1 MEKGIAIYP
10 GSFDPPT
17 NGHMDLIRRGSRIFE
32 HLTVSVL
39 TNPDK
44 TALFSVSERVE
55 MLEEL
60 TRDLPK
66 VSVETFSGLL
76 VTYAAQKKAVAVL
89 RGLRAFSDFELELQ
103 MTLMNRK
110 LDPKVETIFLMPA
123 ESFLYVSSRL
133 VKEVFQHGG
142 SVKDLVPPQVEERL
156 HQKIFSVPGGS
167 S

>member
-1 MEKGIAIYP
+1 MGKEIAIYP

-156 HQKIFSVPGGS
+156 HQKISSVPGGS

>member
-17 NGHMDLIRRGSRIFE
+17 NGHMDLIQRGSRLFE

-44 TALFSVSERVE
+44 TALFSVPERVE

-110 LDPKVETIFLMPA
+110 LDPRVETIFLMPA

-156 HQKIFSVPGGS
+156 HQKISSVPGGS

>member
-17 NGHMDLIRRGSRIFE
+17 NGHMDLIRRGSRLFE
-32 HLTVSVL
+32 RLTVSVL

-44 TALFSVSERVE
+44 TALFSVSERVA

>member
-1 MEKGIAIYP
+1 MGKEIAIYP

-32 HLTVSVL
+32 RLTVSVL

-44 TALFSVSERVE
+44 KALFSVSERVE

-66 VSVETFSGLL
+66 VSIETFSGLL

-89 RGLRAFSDFELELQ
+89 RGLRAFSDFEFELQ

-110 LDPKVETIFLMPA
+110 LDPQVETIFLMPA
-123 ESFLYVSSRL
+123 ESFIYVSSRL
-133 VKEVFQHGG
+133 VKEVVQNGG

-156 HQKIFSVPGGS
+156 HQKISSVTGGS

>member
-17 NGHMDLIRRGSRIFE
+17 NGHMDLIRRGSRLFE

-44 TALFSVSERVE
+44 TALFSVSERVA

-156 HQKIFSVPGGS
+156 HQKISSVPGGGS
-167 S
+167 

>member
-1 MEKGIAIYP
+1 MGKRIAIYP

-17 NGHMDLIRRGSRIFE
+17 NGHMDLIRRGSRLFE

-55 MLEEL
+55 MLKEL
-60 TRDLPK
+60 TRDFPK

-76 VTYAAQKKAVAVL
+76 VTYAAQKKAVAVI
-89 RGLRAFSDFELELQ
+89 RGLRAFSDFEFELQ

-110 LDPKVETIFLMPA
+110 LDPKVEIIFLMPA

-133 VKEVFQHGG
+133 VKEVFRHGG
-142 SVKDLVPPQVEERL
+142 SMKDLVPPQVEERL
-156 HQKIFSVPGGS
+156 QQKIFSVQGGS

>member
-17 NGHMDLIRRGSRIFE
+17 NGHMDLIRRGSQLFE

-60 TRDLPK
+60 TRNLPK
-66 VSVETFSGLL
+66 VSVETVSGRL

-103 MTLMNRK
+103 MIQATDDFSQGRG
-110 LDPKVETIFLMPA
+110 I
-123 ESFLYVSSRL
+123 
-133 VKEVFQHGG
+133 G
-142 SVKDLVPPQVEERL
+142 SLL
-156 HQKIFSVPGGS
+156 
-167 S
+167 

>member
-17 NGHMDLIRRGSRIFE
+17 NGHMDLIRRGSQLFE

-44 TALFSVSERVE
+44 TALFSVSERVA

-156 HQKIFSVPGGS
+156 HQKISSVPGGS

>member
-17 NGHMDLIRRGSRIFE
+17 NGHMDLIQRGSRLFE

-156 HQKIFSVPGGS
+156 HQKISSVPGGS

>member
-17 NGHMDLIRRGSRIFE
+17 NGHMDLIRRGSRLFE

-44 TALFSVSERVE
+44 TALFSVSERVA

-76 VTYAAQKKAVAVL
+76 VTYATQKKAVAVL

>member
-1 MEKGIAIYP
+1 MGKGIAIYP

-156 HQKIFSVPGGS
+156 HQKISSVPGGS